1 MRNAEY
7 KTYHN
12 SKNIGSS
19 PRRNEPIHFKALQ
32 ALKTT
37 QAYHHVIQPSKIA
50 PRSPKHRLAA
60 RAAISCEARR
70 HTLSSF
76 GQILG
81 WHLNCFLLG
90 DHPVKM
96 LFQQIRHCPRA
107 CQTTS
112 RLAVKL
118 NAHHGD
124 ILREHLVRT
133 ENAFCVILFIH
144 AVQKGLV

>member
-1 MRNAEY
+1 MIKYYASTALSIAICIMSV
-7 KTYHN
+7 KHI
-12 SKNIGSS
+12 NIFSARLREETS
-19 PRRNEPIHFKALQ
+19 RFILKPFQ
-32 ALKTT
+32 ALKTI
-37 QAYHHVIQPSKIA
+37 QAYNHAIQPSKTA
-50 PRSPKHRLAA
+50 PRSTKRYLAT

-81 WHLNCFLLG
+81 SHLNCFLLG

-107 CQTTS
+107 CQATS

-124 ILREHLVRT
+124 ILREHLVR
-133 ENAFCVILFIH
+133 L
-144 AVQKGLV
+144 